1 MENRQEIDAKQ
12 KIKDLEEIFEN
23 KQSELSYYDK
33 KETFFAVKG
42 MSYLVFITIATLAGS
57 SLFSDKK
64 IDNLELAI
72 FGATFYLAVKN
83 IQIEIILA
91 KYKNETREKIIAMR
105 QEIEHYRR
113 ML

>member
-12 KIKDLEEIFEN
+12 RIKDLEEILEN

-33 KETFFAVKG
+33 KGDFFVNGA
-42 MSYLVFITIATLAGS
+42 SYLVLITIATLTGS

-64 IDNLELAI
+64 IDNFELAI
-72 FGATFYLAVKN
+72 FSAAFYLAVKD
-83 IQIEIILA
+83 IQIEIIFA
-91 KYKNETREKIIAMR
+91 KYKNETREKIIAML